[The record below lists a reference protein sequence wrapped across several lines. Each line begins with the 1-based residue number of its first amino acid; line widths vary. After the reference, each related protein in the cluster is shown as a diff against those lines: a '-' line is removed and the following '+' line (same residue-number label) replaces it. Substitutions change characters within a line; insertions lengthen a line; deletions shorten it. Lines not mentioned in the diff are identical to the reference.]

1 MENIDTIKK
10 SLMIIA
16 SKLYKMSL
24 LNTYNYKHYLD
35 EINDKDGRFIYRI
48 SCDFLKIALYNNVY
62 QALKNEFNAIYYIAI
77 NNKPNISNLKHYLKQ
92 RLSKCNFP
100 IFFDGAFESEIPINR
115 IRIYVPSDKSDLVMY
130 ELYSMHGDIYENKG
144 DFKKSH
150 SQTIAVF
157 NGYLKVEVYFYN
169 ITKEGNISIKSYNKD
184 NESLNLVETII
195 NKSHLALFFKKYDNV
210 SRIETEEFMFLNA
223 INGDSATDF
232 IKAMNIKNK
241 INLNKVIGL
250 RTKLHKTIKKEEK
263 NNGLQ
268 KTC

>member
-1 MENIDTIKK
+1 MENTDTIRK

-16 SKLYKMSL
+16 SKLYKMGL
-24 LNTYNYKHYLD
+24 LNGYNYKHYMD
-35 EINDKDGRFIYRI
+35 EINNKDERLFYKL
-48 SCDFLKIALYNNVY
+48 SCEFLKIALYNNAY
-62 QALKNEFNAIYYIAI
+62 QSLKNEFNAIYFIAV
-77 NNKPNISNLKHYLKQ
+77 NNKPNITKLKQYLKQ

-100 IFFDGAFESEIPINR
+100 IFFDGAFEDDAPVNR
-115 IRIYVPSDKSDLVMY
+115 LKIYVPINKTDLVMY
-130 ELYSMHGDIYENKG
+130 ELYSMHGDIYENNK

-150 SQTIAVF
+150 SETLAIF
-157 NGYLKVEVYFYN
+157 NGYLKLEIYFYY
-169 ITKEGNISIKSYNKD
+169 ITKEGNIIIKSYNKE

-223 INGDSATDF
+223 INGDSAADF